1 MTDETTEPTT
11 HKCPGC
17 GEDHTEEMLGMAEA
31 MVTLETGRTHF
42 VNQDLFEIVPASVSL
57 YIEKSVE
64 TELPQ
69 YITEF
74 VRDGQGDAMEAVKS
88 FAAGMF
94 SLAFLLGASTSD
106 TGVFP
111 QVEEFRADPADV
123 EAAKER
129 IRNPPARADFGDIPD
144 AVKNLLAEMGL
155 DVEGVQVIR
164 LGDEEA
170 IQKMVAGNPP
180 SHLRVITDEEDAPG
194 NYL

>member
-1 MTDETTEPTT
+1 MTDETTTR
-11 HKCPGC
+11 KCPGC
-17 GEDHTEEMLGMAEA
+17 GEDHTEEMLGQAEA
-31 MVTLETGRTHF
+31 MVTLEKGRTHF
-42 VNQDLFEIVPASVSL
+42 VRQDFFEIVPTSVAL
-57 YIEKSVE
+57 FGEGRAKD
-64 TELPQ
+64 ELGD
-69 YITEF
+69 YITNF
-74 VRDGQGDAMEAVKS
+74 VRDGQGNAMDAVIS

-111 QVEEFRADPADV
+111 QIEEFRADPADV

-144 AVKNLLAEMGL
+144 AVKNLLSEMGL
-155 DVEGVQVIR
+155 SPESVQVIR

-180 SHLRVITDEEDAPG
+180 SHLRVIHDEEDAPG